1 MLTLSTRVKVIAF
14 VILGVVVIM
23 YTAVRYAGLGR
34 FIGLG
39 GYYTVSMDLPNA
51 GGLFPNADVTYRGVS
66 VGRVGTMSLTANGVL
81 VTLNI
86 SDSAP
91 KIPSSGLQ
99 ATVADLSAVGEEY
112 VNLRPQAGAGPSL
125 TAGSLIPQQNT
136 QIPPPITNVLSSV
149 NTFVTSVPQQSL
161 RTLVTELGNAF
172 QGQGPNLQV
181 LLDTSSTLT
190 RAAVQNIPQA
200 TKLISDGRIVLAT
213 QAADTAAIQS
223 FGSSA
228 RQLAS
233 QLVSS
238 DADLRALIGNAPQAA
253 LQLTGLLRDNNFSLS
268 AVIANLLTTSDVT
281 LTRQPALDEMLSAL
295 PAAIAAGSTV
305 INSHG
310 ANFGIALTFFNPYPC
325 TSGYGGTAYRN
336 GLNLSPA
343 PSTNTSARCT
353 APASSG
359 INVRGSANA
368 PSGGGVPPAAT
379 PGSAATGT
387 AAAGT
392 LGGQS
397 TGAAALPSESAGMSQ
412 LLGLAP

>member
-1 MLTLSTRVKVIAF
+1 MLTLGTRVKVIAF

-51 GGLFPNADVTYRGVS
+51 GGLFPIADVTDRGVS
-66 VGRVGTMSLTANGVL
+66 VGRGGTMSLTANGVL

-99 ATVADLSAVGEEY
+99 ATVADLSAVGEED

-161 RTLVTELGNAF
+161 RTVVTELGNAF

-325 TSGYGGTAYRN
+325 TSGYG
-336 GLNLSPA
+336 LNLSPA

-379 PGSAATGT
+379 PGSAATG
-387 AAAGT
+387 AAGT

-397 TGAAALPSESAGMSQ
+397 TGVAALPSESAGMSQ